1 MPVFQYKV
9 QEPSGKLVEG
19 EKTASDKRALSNEFE
34 KEGNTVIVIRE
45 KTKSRGFD
53 RINVA
58 LSRVK
63 LEEKILFARNL
74 SAMIDS
80 GLPLARA
87 LDVLK
92 RQSRNP
98 RFVHTMSVLSNDI
111 AKGVTLSDSLAK
123 FPKVFSGLFVSM
135 VRVGEESGNLAESLE
150 SVGTQ
155 LDRSYK
161 LKQKVKGAMMY
172 PSIVISVMILIGI
185 LMMIYVVPTLTETF
199 KEIDMELPVSTQ
211 IVIGISDAMAEN
223 TILVFMALIGFV
235 VSVTMFART
244 RIGKRTLDF
253 AFLHFPI
260 VQGIVKQ
267 YNTAQ
272 TARTLSSLLSSGVGV
287 LDALTITQEV
297 LQNSYYKGVL
307 AEAAD
312 EVQKGIPFSSS
323 FKKYDKL
330 YPILASEMVEV
341 GEETGQLSEMLLRVA
356 EFYEGE
362 VESITKNL
370 TTVIEPI
377 LMVVIGSVVGF
388 FALSMISPMYSITS
402 AI

>member
-1 MPVFQYKV
+1 MPVFQYKI

-19 EKTASDKRALSNEFE
+19 EKTAADKRSLSNEFE
-34 KEGNTVIVIRE
+34 SEGNTVIVIRE
-45 KTKSRGFD
+45 VEKNQLME
-53 RINVA
+53 RINIF

-98 RFVHTMSVLSNDI
+98 RFVHTMKVLAADI
-111 AKGVTLSDSLAK
+111 AKGVTLSDSLKK
-123 FPKVFSGLFVSM
+123 FPTVFSGLFTSM
-135 VRVGEESGNLAESLE
+135 VSVGEESGNLAGSLE

-172 PSIVISVMILIGI
+172 PSIVISIMILIGI

-199 KEIDMELPVSTQ
+199 KELEVDLPMSTQ
-211 IVIGISDAMAEN
+211 VIIFISDSLAEN
-223 TILVFMALIGFV
+223 TIVVFMLMIGGV
-235 VSVTMFART
+235 ASVIAFAKT
-244 RIGKRTLDF
+244 RIGKRTFDF
-253 AFLHFPI
+253 IALHFPI
-260 VQGIVKQ
+260 ISGIVVQ

-272 TARTLSSLLSSGVGV
+272 TARTLSSLLSAGVGV
-287 LDALTITQEV
+287 LDALKITEDV
-297 LQNSYYKGVL
+297 LQNSYYKAVL
-307 AEAAD
+307 REAGD
-312 EVQKGIPFSSS
+312 QVQQGIPFSAS
-323 FKKYDKL
+323 FKKYEKL
-330 YPILASEMVEV
+330 YPILASEMIEV
-341 GEETGQLSEMLLRVA
+341 GEETGQLSGMLLRVA
-356 EFYEGE
+356 EFYENE

-377 LMVVIGSVVGF
+377 LMVVIGAGVGF
-388 FALSMISPMYSITS
+388 FALAMISPMYSLTS